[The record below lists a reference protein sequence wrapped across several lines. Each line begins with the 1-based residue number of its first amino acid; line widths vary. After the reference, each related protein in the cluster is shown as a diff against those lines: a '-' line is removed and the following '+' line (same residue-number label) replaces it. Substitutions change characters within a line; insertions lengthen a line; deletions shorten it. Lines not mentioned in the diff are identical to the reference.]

1 MKRSSNAAISF
12 TLVAVAAV
20 GASSA
25 VQGAPGSLPS
35 VQTIHARFAKALGGT
50 SAIQRPRSMIT
61 FGHYDVVDRKGK
73 VRKISFVRYS
83 AQFRQLEIDTDP
95 VRGLS
100 RSGYDDGVAWGINPY
115 PQASPQIAKGALLQS
130 ARRDADIYYFAHISD
145 YFSGE
150 DVVGI
155 EAFAGHTCYHV
166 RGITKWGNENNQY
179 FDTQTGLLVG
189 YGFHQWNAAGTGRE
203 STVTRQVFDDYRNFD
218 GLLIPMRISTFDG
231 GRFLA
236 REQDTAVQFDDVD
249 DRVFTLPPSVVAALR
264 KRG

>member
-1 MKRSSNAAISF
+1 MKRPRNAAISF
-12 TLVAVAAV
+12 MLLAMGAV

-25 VQGAPGSLPS
+25 ALGGPGTLPS
-35 VQTIHARFAKALGGT
+35 VRTIHARFAEALGGT
-50 SAIQRPRSMIT
+50 SAILRPRSMIT
-61 FGHYDVVDRKGK
+61 FGHYEVVDRKGK

-83 AQFRQLEIDTDP
+83 AKFRQLEIDTDP

-145 YFSGE
+145 YFSAE

-155 EAFAGHTCYHV
+155 EAFSGHTCYHV
-166 RGITKWGNENNQY
+166 RGITKWGNENNHY
-179 FDTQTGLLVG
+179 FDMQTGLLVG
-189 YGFHQWNAAGTGRE
+189 YGFHQWNASGTGRE
-203 STVTRQVFDDYRNFD
+203 PTLTRQVFDDYRDFD

-231 GRFLA
+231 GRFLGQ
-236 REQDTAVQFDDVD
+236 EQDTSVQFDDVD
-249 DRVFTLPPSVVAALR
+249 YGVFALPPSVVAALR
-264 KRG
+264 KRA